1 MAIEGWTA
9 VIYWVVALVAS
20 GLYGWHAVA
29 IFKAHIAERGEQ
41 PPRAWWWHQRWLN
54 FLGALVGWLAL
65 WLLLR
70 KFLGCVFGDCV
81 ATVGAWDVVGA
92 LVAFVGVTGYLPGT
106 VVSLVS
112 GVGGL
117 AGKLTEVLSA
127 WVARR

>member
-1 MAIEGWTA
+1 MAMDGWMAA
-9 VIYWVVALVAS
+9 VYWVVALTAS

-29 IFKAHIAERGEQ
+29 IFKAHIAEREA
-41 PPRAWWWHQRWLN
+41 PPPSAWWWHQRWLN
-54 FLGALVGWLAL
+54 FLGAFVGWLAL
-65 WLLLR
+65 WFLLR
-70 KFLGCVFGDCV
+70 KFVGCLFADC
-81 ATVGAWDVVGA
+81 AANVGAWDVVGA

-117 AGKLTEVLSA
+117 AGRLAEVLTA